1 MFRIAAL
8 VLATLLATPAYADS
22 TSGHVTASGE
32 VGITD
37 NVFSATGDTREGDMF
52 FTLRPGFLFSLN
64 RPRFIQELQGEGEL
78 IFYAAHQEDPSLGV
92 RGAYRAFATTGP
104 RSEMSWQLNAGR
116 STLSAINSRPG
127 PGQTTVQVQ
136 PDVNVTAIQG
146 DGNESGSWLATR
158 ELRLS
163 QTLFG
168 RYSRTDDQLPDVPDP
183 FGMAPPVPANTV
195 VTSYEGGGSVALER
209 SFRDDSISLEPGAS
223 VIHLERVVGAAVT
236 PPAGLGSRLDRQINL
251 RGRVQWRHDLNR
263 TMSTSID
270 GGAVYVIPYG
280 TDPNRSGE
288 TTSRGVFPVVGGQLN
303 YIEYWGSTTLGL
315 RRDVTP
321 NMFLAQNTVSDS
333 VTLTAA
339 VPIPQPG
346 GSRRREPTIMALGTI
361 GGQRTQ
367 LVDPSTGNLGSDFR
381 AVRFDVGLGY
391 TPRPGFTYT
400 ARYELTYQSGDKSGM
415 TTAASFYRNTVY
427 FSFALR
433 YPSEVAATVPKRRG
447 SNSRADRSDTA
458 VGAEPVVP
466 DVLDQSGGDDQG
478 DR

>member
-1 MFRIAAL
+1 MLRTAAI
-8 VLATLLATPAYADS
+8 VLATLFAMPAYADL

-32 VGITD
+32 TGITD
-37 NVFSATGDTREGDMF
+37 NVFSATGDNREGDMF
-52 FTLRPGFLFSLN
+52 FTLRPGFLFSIN

-78 IFYAAHQEDPSLGV
+78 IYYLGHQSDPSLGA
-92 RGAYRAFATTGP
+92 RGGYRALVTTGP
-104 RSEMSWQLNAGR
+104 RSEMTWALNAGR

-127 PGQTTVQVQ
+127 PGQTMVQVQ
-136 PDVNVTAIQG
+136 PDVNVIAIQG
-146 DGNESGSWLATR
+146 DASESGSWVATR

-168 RYSRTDDQLPDVPDP
+168 RFSRTDDQLPDVPDP

-195 VTSYEGGGSVALER
+195 VTSYEGGGSFSLER
-209 SFRDDSISLEPGAS
+209 SFRDDAISLEPGAS

-236 PPAGLGSRLDRQINL
+236 PPSGFGSRLDRQINF

-263 TMSTSID
+263 TLSTSID

-280 TDPNRSGE
+280 SDPNRPSAP
-288 TTSRGVFPVVGGQLN
+288 TSSGVFPVIGGQLN
-303 YIEYWGSTTLGL
+303 YIEYWGSTTLAA

-333 VTLTAA
+333 VTLSAA

-346 GSRRREPTIMALGTI
+346 GSRRREPTLMALGTI

-367 LVDPSTGNLGSDFR
+367 LVDPSTGALGSDFR
-381 AVRFDVGLGY
+381 ALRFDVGLGY
-391 TPRPGFTYT
+391 TPRSGFTYS
-400 ARYELTYQSGDKSGM
+400 ARYELTYQSADKSGM
-415 TTAASFYRNTVY
+415 TNADSFYRNTVY
-427 FSFALR
+427 FSFAMR
-433 YPSEVAATVPKRRG
+433 YPSEVAVTMPKRRG
-447 SNSRADRSDTA
+447 NSSRADRSDTA

-466 DVLDQSGGDDQG
+466 DVTDQSGGDDQG

>member
-1 MFRIAAL
+1 MLRTSAI
-8 VLATLLATPAYADS
+8 VLATLIATPAYADL

-32 VGITD
+32 TGITD
-37 NVFSATGDTREGDMF
+37 NVFSASGDTRAADMF
-52 FTLRPGFLFSLN
+52 FTLRPGFLFSIN

-78 IFYAAHQEDPSLGV
+78 IYYLGHQSDPSLGV
-92 RGAYRAFATTGP
+92 RGGYRAFVTTGP
-104 RSEMSWQLNAGR
+104 RSEMMWALNGGR
-116 STLSAINSRPG
+116 STLSAINSRPS
-127 PGQTTVQVQ
+127 PDQAMVQVQ
-136 PDVNVTAIQG
+136 PNVNVVAIQG
-146 DGNESGSWLATR
+146 DASESGSWVATR

-209 SFRDDSISLEPGAS
+209 SFRDDAISLEPGVS

-236 PPAGLGSRLDRQINL
+236 PPTGMGSRLDRQINL
-251 RGRVQWRHDLNR
+251 RARAQWRHDLNR

-270 GGAVYVIPYG
+270 GGAVYVMPYG

-288 TTSRGVFPVVGGQLN
+288 TSTGVFPVIGGQLN
-303 YIEYWGSTTLGL
+303 YIEYWGSTTLAL

-321 NMFLAQNTVSDS
+321 NMFLAQNTVTDS
-333 VTLTAA
+333 ATLSAA

-346 GSRRREPTIMALGTI
+346 GSRRREPKLMLLGTL

-367 LVDPSTGNLGSDFR
+367 LVDPSTGKLASDFR
-381 AVRFDVGLGY
+381 ALRFDVALGY
-391 TPRPGFTYT
+391 TPRPGFTYS

-415 TTAASFYRNTVY
+415 TPADSFYRNTIY

-433 YPSEVAATVPKRRG
+433 YPSEVAVTMPKRRG
-447 SNSRADRSDTA
+447 SSRADRSDTA

-478 DR
+478 NR